1 MLITYTYALLFA
13 ALAIVYTEV
22 LTAPGNILGW
32 LDKLIHR
39 FIKSEYLLKPL
50 GDCTY
55 CFGGQVALWGYPL
68 VMEEYW
74 WLEHILFTSLAI
86 FTIHIYKQIADK
98 WN

>member
-1 MLITYTYALLFA
+1 MLIYVYTVLFA

-32 LDKLIHR
+32 LDRLIHKW
-39 FIKSEYLLKPL
+39 ITAEYLLKPL

-55 CFGGQVALWGYPL
+55 CFGGQVALWGYFL
-68 VMEEYW
+68 IKNDYKL
-74 WLEHILFTSLAI
+74 LEHILFVGFTI
-86 FTIHIYKQIADK
+86 FLIHIYKQITER